1 MVDPDLFYPEKMF
14 LFYAPVLISDS
25 FNQPSMSTVGP
36 LNGAIEAIDTLLK
49 ICAQEE
55 EAQAAADKPAESE
68 GDPNA

>member
-1 MVDPDLFYPEKMF
+1 MITRPILEAQREM
-14 LFYAPVLISDS
+14 YAKGKDQAVASANEAAARVNA
-25 FNQPSMSTVGP
+25 F
-36 LNGAIEAIDTLLK
+36 NGAIEAIDHLLT